1 MHSLRIRLVWNRFRR
16 LPRRRCTRSRG
27 TTCGPDEKKSPF
39 ADLRKLES
47 NVSRALGFFHDK
59 FKLGLKFAAA
69 WGTFAHA
76 WQTSEENFA
85 LYLGPSRDYAW
96 RTTGERN
103 NCFRASNLFLFLARP
118 TMRATLDRMLNKK
131 LGTRFK
137 VIPSIAC

>member
-1 MHSLRIRLVWNRFRR
+1 MHSLRIRLVSSRFRR
-16 LPRRRCTRSRG
+16 LPRRRCPSRSRG
-27 TTCGPDEKKSPF
+27 TTCGPDEKKGPF
-39 ADLRKLES
+39 VDLRKLES

-85 LYLGPSRDYAW
+85 LYLGPSRDYAS

-103 NCFRASNLFLFLARP
+103 NCFRAYARIQSLPRP
-118 TMRATLDRMLNKK
+118 TNHACDRMLNKK

-137 VIPSIAC
+137 VIPSIAS